1 MPHIAT
7 CSRSCHTGPR
17 YWQIPFR
24 QNAAVKLTD
33 DHACCLF
40 GRDAVS
46 SSPKTEGKEHCHLE
60 FKILGLARV
69 SSSLHSDS
77 TADQIQDPIK
87 LGALELYEGLVKL
100 NSSREFCSRDFCPKV
115 RTRELLFT
123 LFRVGRKSSVAK
135 FEELPSKFLELQSSP
150 KWST

>member
-46 SSPKTEGKEHCHLE
+46 SCPKTEGKEHCHLE

-87 LGALELYEGLVKL
+87 SGALKLHEGFVKS
-100 NSSREFCSRDFCPKV
+100 NCSRDFCPKV
-115 RTRELLFT
+115 RTREILFT
-123 LFRVGRKSSVAK
+123 LFRVGRKA
-135 FEELPSKFLELQSSP
+135 LWQSFKSFHR
-150 KWST
+150 SF